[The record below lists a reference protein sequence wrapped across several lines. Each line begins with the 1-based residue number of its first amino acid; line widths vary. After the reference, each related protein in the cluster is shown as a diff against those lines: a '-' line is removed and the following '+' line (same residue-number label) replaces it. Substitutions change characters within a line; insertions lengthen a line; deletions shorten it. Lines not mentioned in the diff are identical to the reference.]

1 MALGRRGS
9 PEPSLTA
16 RTGAMSTALIR
27 AYRVLQESGLSGQV
41 PERVPAAKNNEVW
54 FAGSHVLRIS
64 ASRNSERLGWEA
76 QIGEV
81 LPEGVPH
88 AAVLARGT
96 TEFGQWMVSER
107 LAGLPLSTCWPD
119 LNETLRRSAIEQLGA
134 ALEALHAC
142 RGPLDD
148 DGEPIVPP
156 FLREAHSLE
165 CPHQLPPSRLLALLD
180 KARSLRGVDGALFDA
195 AGEVIRECAGAL
207 AGERPRGLVHGD
219 LHLENV
225 LWDPDRHQL
234 TAILDFEWSRLAPAD
249 LDLDVLLRF
258 CGDAS
263 FLVSGDEQRRLR
275 RHDFFAVPAWL
286 RECYPALF
294 AHPRLNDRLRLYALA
309 YDIPQLLAD
318 PPRVPVAELPE
329 FHAYH
334 RIRRLVEGRAHAG
347 WALV

>member
-1 MALGRRGS
+1 
-9 PEPSLTA
+9 
-16 RTGAMSTALIR
+16 MSTALIR

-41 PERVPAAKNNEVW
+41 PERVPGAKNNEVW

-64 ASRNSERLGWEA
+64 ALRSSERLGWEA
-76 QIGEV
+76 EIAEI
-81 LPEGVPH
+81 LPDGVPH

-96 TEFGQWMVSER
+96 TEFGQWMVSKR
-107 LAGLPLSTCWPD
+107 VAGWPLSTCWPD
-119 LNETLRRSAIEQLGA
+119 LSGAQRREAIHQLGT

-142 RGPLDD
+142 PGPLD
-148 DGEPIVPP
+148 GEGMPVVPP
-156 FLREAHSLE
+156 FLRDPQSLE

-180 KARSLRGVDGALFDA
+180 QARALRGVDGALFDA
-195 AGEVIRECAGAL
+195 AADVIRECAGAL

-225 LWDPDRHQL
+225 LWDPAQDRL

-263 FLVSGDEQRRLR
+263 SLVSGEEQRRLR
-275 RHDFFAVPAWL
+275 RHDFFAVPTWL

-309 YDIPQLLAD
+309 YDIPQLVAD
-318 PPRVPVAELPE
+318 PPRVPVSELAE